1 MNDRSSRRL
10 TVTHNDSSS
19 TRCPFLL
26 KTTAVLIVTLLL
38 ASKNAS
44 HAQEAATPATPAAPA
59 AAPPADF
66 SQLSRADVSAA
77 VQLTDDQKAA
87 VQQSITERDTA
98 LAAAEVT
105 ARPEIL
111 ATYNDKLKAVLTP
124 DQLRLF
130 TTFFTGKLLRF
141 NFRNQKWAE
150 VLDWIAK
157 EADLSLV
164 METPPPGT
172 FNYSDSR
179 DYTTTESIDLLN
191 GWLLTKGFTL
201 VRRERML
208 MCLDLKGGLPE
219 GTIPRVSPEE
229 LATRGRYEFVS
240 VLIPMEGR
248 AAEAVLMEVKPLL
261 GSYGKAEALPQTQQL
276 LVFDTASN
284 LRVIE
289 QIVKKVPLPQTP
301 VAPPVVEKPVLTV
314 YPLMHA
320 NPAQA
325 GEVLKT
331 IVLGTVVVD
340 IKAGQISINAVPSEQ
355 EKAKII
361 IGQLESNQGPDL
373 QPKLQLYSVQVSDA
387 EQMLATL
394 KLVAPDGQYRIDPV
408 SGKLIAWASEKD
420 QAHIAESLEMIQAEQ
435 PQGGGRQLQVY
446 ALKNADP
453 VALSTIL
460 LTIVPT
466 ARVTVNAPTR
476 SLVAFGTLAD
486 HEAIRALIQQLEQQ
500 ADTADSEK
508 TLKTYAAAG
517 TMGANMVTL
526 MTTAVPTAQ
535 VLADT
540 ANQRLLIMAT
550 ADQHTQIE
558 VLLKSLETAETGGR
572 VLMTHSAERIDTTS
586 VAALLTT
593 ITPQASVTV
602 DVINKRLLVVASED
616 DQKKITNAI
625 EQVQTSEESA
635 LRPLKSY
642 PLQPKVVATTITT
655 LLATLV
661 PKASVTTDEPNRRL
675 LIAATDKEHALIDQ
689 VIVQVQQE
697 AVGIQPSLKFYP
709 LTKLAGPT
717 SLPVLQTIAPLAKI
731 TFQPDGNRISVI
743 ATPDDHAAIAST
755 LQQLE
760 MNAADVQRSL
770 KFYDVSRLGGADVRA
785 LLTTT
790 YTDVSFVATADEMKL
805 MAWVSADQDEQILA
819 TLEQL
824 TKEQPFKATR
834 TMQLYSIAD
843 LGPSASTV
851 LAGTVPTAKITAGSR
866 PDQLAIVATAAEHET
881 ITETL
886 QQLKDGA
893 GALQRDLK
901 FFDVSSV
908 GATEARALL
917 ATTFADV
924 TFVATAEGNKLMAWV
939 SADQEERISATLQ
952 KVASEKPFESTRS
965 MELYA
970 ITDLGP
976 SASTV
981 LAQAV
986 PKAVITAGARADQL
1000 AIVATAAD
1008 HEKLKQ
1014 VLMQLQGSRSVPAA
1028 KELVVYPI
1036 KGITPTSVLQVL
1048 QPLVDADVQ
1057 LTVDPAGQQL
1067 FVRAFADKQQQIK
1080 TAVEQITATLA
1091 ARGERSTKTYLIGA
1105 PNADEAQEVLTA
1117 LFPDARIVT
1126 DADRKIIVAT
1136 ATREQHTTIGEIAE
1150 QMKGTALDGDR
1161 PVPAVYSLKNTSAT
1175 EVQTLLQSMYSRFD
1189 NVRLS
1194 VNEKTGR
1201 LIVLARKEQQEAVRI
1216 LIEELDGQS
1225 EPAVKQEL
1233 AIFRLKQQMDGL
1245 AVQQALQPL
1254 LPATAQVT
1262 ADRIGRQLF
1271 VSAPAAD
1278 MAAVRELVQQMLD
1291 SSTQSEGLETRSYR
1305 LRPFEADEAQEVLS
1319 RLFADATFVTDVSQ
1333 EILVA
1338 TATVAQHETI
1348 AKVVEQMT
1356 SFAPIQNAPQAI
1368 AYRLRSADGQNAV
1381 EAFDAMFRRSDNV
1394 RVSFDSGTRSLIAV
1408 ARPDQHAIIKA
1419 LIEQLEPAEG
1429 LSATRSM
1436 EVYPLQGMDGMTAVQ
1451 VAEGVLRSV
1460 DQTATVSWEK
1470 TSRQLIV
1477 STTSAGHQ
1485 EVSRAFARFEDSDP
1499 REMDVIQLRML
1510 SASAAQ
1516 NAIEGLYGDS
1526 FTKDESYPVIQADE
1540 DSQQLLVRGS
1550 KKQLQDIRTLLI
1562 KMGEAGFTATGIS
1575 TGEGNRNLRVI
1586 PIQGDVEPTLKKIQD
1601 LWPRVRNNPI
1611 RVLRPGGEAV
1621 PVRPEAIQE
1630 PAVPET
1636 PKNGQFS
1643 VPAESLSADEPA
1655 DSEEKTAAPQAA
1667 GDQPVP
1673 EAENVKAQA
1682 DQSADI
1688 VIIPGDHQITIA
1700 SDDVEALDQL
1710 ESILRATSSRAP
1722 GSIASRNRDFSVYQ
1736 LRNAGAEEVADTLE
1750 SIYESRA
1757 GMLAFGSVVIVP
1769 ETRMNALIVYGGRTD
1784 RDRIEQLLEILDTE
1798 KLPDSGRIFKTQVIP
1813 VKHADAG
1820 KLETVIT
1827 GIYRTEMT
1835 AGGTRRA
1842 IQIPAGID
1850 SSVANVLRQI
1860 NAASS
1865 APLLTIE
1872 VQSETNSLVIKAPQ
1886 NLIDE
1891 LSELVTQLD
1900 ESAATNRAR
1909 GVTLVPLK
1917 QTNTR
1922 RVMRIL
1928 NDVLD

>member
-1 MNDRSSRRL
+1 MNERSSHSVTAIRNHFSRRCL
-10 TVTHNDSSS
+10 
-19 TRCPFLL
+19 PFLMMS
-26 KTTAVLIVTLLL
+26 TAVLTLLL
-38 ASKNAS
+38 ALSS
-44 HAQEAATPATPAAPA
+44 TSRAQPPAPQA
-59 AAPPADF
+59 AAAASADF
-66 SQLSRADVSAA
+66 SQLSRPDVSAA
-77 VQLTDDQKAA
+77 VQLTDEQKAT
-87 VQQSITERDTA
+87 VLQSIAERDA
-98 LAAAEVT
+98 AMAAAEEA
-105 ARPEIL
+105 ARPEI
-111 ATYNDKLKAVLTP
+111 ASTTNEKLKSLLTP

-130 TTFFTGKLLRF
+130 NTFFTGKLLRF

-150 VLDWIAK
+150 VLDWISK

-240 VLIPMEGR
+240 VLFPLEGR

-261 GSYGKAEALPQTQQL
+261 GSYGKAEALAQTRQL

-289 QIVKKVPLPQTP
+289 QIVKKIPVPETP
-301 VAPPVVEKPVLTV
+301 AAAPVVEKPVLIV

-320 NPAQA
+320 NPEQA

-331 IVLGTVVVD
+331 IVVGTVVVD
-340 IKAGQISINAVPSEQ
+340 IKAGQISVNAVPSEQ

-361 IGQLESNQGPDL
+361 IAQLESNQGPDL

-460 LTIVPT
+460 LTVVPT

-476 SLVAFGTLAD
+476 SLVAFGTLTD

-500 ADTADSEK
+500 AKTAGAEK
-508 TLKTYAAAG
+508 ALKTYPAAG
-517 TMGANMVTL
+517 AIATNMVTL
-526 MTTAVPTAQ
+526 MATAVPGAQ

-550 ADQHTQIE
+550 ADQHAQIA
-558 VLLKSLETAETGGR
+558 VLLQSLVTAETGGR
-572 VLMTHSAERIDTTS
+572 VLMIHNADCIDTTS
-586 VAALLTT
+586 VTALLAT
-593 ITPQASVTV
+593 ITPQAAVTV
-602 DVINKRLLVVASED
+602 DTTNKRLLVVAAED
-616 DQKKITNAI
+616 DQKKVTSVL
-625 EQVQTSEESA
+625 EQVETTEENS

-642 PLQPKVVATTITT
+642 PLQPKVVSTTITT

-675 LIAATDKEHALIDQ
+675 LIAATEKEHALIDQ
-689 VIVQVQQE
+689 VITQVQQE
-697 AVGIQPSLKFYP
+697 ATGIQPTLKFYP

-731 TFQPDGNRISVI
+731 TFQPDGNRFSII
-743 ATPDDHAAIAST
+743 ATPDDHLAIAST
-755 LQQLE
+755 LEQLE

-770 KFYDVSRLGGADVRA
+770 KFYDVSAIGGADVRA

-790 YTDVSFVATADEMKL
+790 YTDVSFIATADGMKL
-805 MAWVSADQDEQILA
+805 MAWVSADQDQRIVA

-834 TMQLYSIAD
+834 TMQLYSIAN
-843 LGPSASTV
+843 LGPTASTV
-851 LAGTVPTAKITAGSR
+851 LAGAVPNAKINAGAR
-866 PDQLAIVATAAEHET
+866 ADQLAIVATAAEHET
-881 ITETL
+881 ITTTL
-886 QQLKDGA
+886 QQLKEGA
-893 GALQRDLK
+893 GALERDLK
-901 FFDVSSV
+901 FFDVSSI

-924 TFVATAEGNKLMAWV
+924 TFVATSEGNRLMAWV
-939 SADQEERISATLQ
+939 SADQEERISATLE
-952 KVASEKPFESTRS
+952 KVAAEKPFESTRT
-965 MELYA
+965 MELYS

-986 PKAVITAGARADQL
+986 PKAVITAGARPDQL

-1014 VLMQLQGSRSVPAA
+1014 VLQQLQGAKSVPAG

-1057 LTVDPAGQQL
+1057 LTIDPSGQQL

-1117 LFPDARIVT
+1117 LFPDAKIVT
-1126 DADRKIIVAT
+1126 DADRKMIVAT
-1136 ATREQHTTIGEIAE
+1136 ATAEQHTTIGQIAE
-1150 QMKGTALDGDR
+1150 QMKGTTLDGDR

-1201 LIVLARKEQQEAVRI
+1201 LIVLARKEQQESVRS
-1216 LIEELDGQS
+1216 LIEELDGKS
-1225 EPAVKQEL
+1225 EPVVKQEL
-1233 AIFRLKQQMDGL
+1233 AIFRLKPQMDGL

-1254 LPATAQVT
+1254 LPASGQVT

-1271 VSAPAAD
+1271 VSAPAED
-1278 MAAVRELVQQMLD
+1278 MPAVRELVQQMLD

-1305 LRPFEADEAQEVLS
+1305 LRPFEADEAQEVLT

-1338 TATVAQHETI
+1338 TATVPQHETI
-1348 AKVVEQMT
+1348 AKVVDQMT
-1356 SFAPIQNAPQAI
+1356 SVAPIQNAPTAI
-1368 AYRLRSADGQNAV
+1368 AYPLRSVDGENAV
-1381 EAFDAMFRRSDNV
+1381 EVFDAMFRRSDNV

-1408 ARPDQHAIIKA
+1408 ARPDQHAIIKG
-1419 LIEQLEPAEG
+1419 LIEQLEPASG
-1429 LSATRSM
+1429 SSDPRSL
-1436 EVYPLQGMDGMTAVQ
+1436 EVYALQGMDGLTAVE

-1460 DQTATVSWEK
+1460 DPSATVSWEK
-1470 TSRQLIV
+1470 ASKQLIV
-1477 STTSAGHQ
+1477 STTSDGQ
-1485 EVSRAFARFEDSDP
+1485 QQVTRAFARFQDSDP
-1499 REMDVIQLRML
+1499 REMDVIQLRIL

-1526 FTKDESYPVIQADE
+1526 FTKDDSYPVIQADE

-1562 KMGEAGFTATGIS
+1562 KMGETGLSATGTTI
-1575 TGEGNRNLRVI
+1575 GEGNRNLRVI

-1601 LWPRVRNNPI
+1601 LWHRVRNNPI
-1611 RVLRPGGEAV
+1611 RVLRPGGEVV
-1621 PVRPEAIQE
+1621 PAT
-1630 PAVPET
+1630 PAVPQA
-1636 PKNGQFS
+1636 PAAPDDSKAGQFS
-1643 VPAESLSADEPA
+1643 VPAESLSGDEPA
-1655 DSEEKTAAPQAA
+1655 VPAGTSEPAQEVGEKPADATVSVENPQLANS
-1667 GDQPVP
+1667 P
-1673 EAENVKAQA
+1673 
-1682 DQSADI
+1682 ADI
-1688 VIIPGDHQITIA
+1688 VIIPGTDRITIA

-1710 ESILRATSSRAP
+1710 ESILRATTSRAP
-1722 GSIASRNRDFSVYQ
+1722 GAVASRNRDFSVYQ
-1736 LRNAGAEEVADTLE
+1736 LRNAGAEEVAETLE

-1813 VKHADAG
+1813 VKHADAE
-1820 KLETVIT
+1820 KLENVIT

-1872 VQSETNSLVIKAPQ
+1872 VQSDTNSLVIKAPQ

-1891 LSELVTQLD
+1891 ISELVAQLD

-1909 GVTLVPLK
+1909 GVTLIPLK

>member
-1 MNDRSSRRL
+1 MTDRSSRFQIM
-10 TVTHNDSSS
+10 THSDHARQRVRSLMI
-19 TRCPFLL
+19 T
-26 KTTAVLIVTLLL
+26 VTLLL
-38 ASKNAS
+38 ASGTVS
-44 HAQEAATPATPAAPA
+44 HAQTPATGAPA
-59 AAPPADF
+59 PPVDF
-66 SQLSRADVSAA
+66 SQLSRAEVGSA
-77 VQLTDDQKAA
+77 VQLTDEQKA
-87 VQQSITERDTA
+87 VVLQTIVERDA
-98 LAAAEVT
+98 AVAAAEET
-105 ARPEIL
+105 ARPEII
-111 ATYNDKLKAVLTP
+111 ATYNAKLKASLTP

-130 TTFFTGKLLRF
+130 NTFFTGKLLRF

-191 GWLLTKGFTL
+191 GWLLTKGFAL

-208 MCLDLKGGLPE
+208 MVLDLKAGLPE
-219 GTIPRVSPEE
+219 GTIPRISPEE
-229 LATRGRYEFVS
+229 LETRGRYEFVS
-240 VLIPMEGR
+240 VLLPLEGR
-248 AAEAVLMEVKPLL
+248 AAEVVLLEVKPLL
-261 GSYGKAEALPQTQQL
+261 GSYGKAEALAQTRQL

-289 QIVKKVPLPQTP
+289 QIVKKIPVPETPALPA
-301 VAPPVVEKPVLTV
+301 VIEKPVLTV
-314 YPLMHA
+314 YPVMHA
-320 NPAQA
+320 NPEQA

-331 IVLGTVVVD
+331 IVVGTVVVD
-340 IKAGQISINAVPSEQ
+340 IKAGQISVNAVPTEQ

-460 LTIVPT
+460 LTVVPT

-476 SLVAFGTLAD
+476 SLVAFGTLTD

-500 ADTADSEK
+500 AETAGTAK
-508 TLKTYAAAG
+508 VLKTYPAAG
-517 TMGANMVTL
+517 TLSTNMVTL
-526 MTTAVPTAQ
+526 MATAVPSAQ

-558 VLLKSLETAETGGR
+558 VLLQSLVSAETGGR
-572 VLMTHSAERIDTTS
+572 VLVIHDAERVDTTS
-586 VAALLTT
+586 VTALLTT
-593 ITPQASVTV
+593 VTPQAAVTI
-602 DVINKRLLVVASED
+602 DAIHKRLLVVASED
-616 DQKKITNAI
+616 DQKKVTSVL
-625 EQVQTSEESA
+625 EQVQTSEENS

-642 PLQPKVVATTITT
+642 PLQPKMTSATITT

-661 PKASVTTDEPNRRL
+661 PKAGVTADEPNRRL
-675 LIAATDKEHALIDQ
+675 LIAATEKEHILIEQ
-689 VIVQVQQE
+689 VIAQVQQE
-697 AVGIQPSLKFYP
+697 AVGIQPLLKFYS

-731 TFQPDGNRISVI
+731 TFQPEGKRFSII

-760 MNAADVQRSL
+760 MNAADLQRSL
-770 KFYDVSRLGGADVRA
+770 KFYDVSSIGGADARA

-790 YTDVSFVATADEMKL
+790 YTDVSFVATADGMKV
-805 MAWVSADQDEQILA
+805 MAWVSADQDQQILA

-824 TKEQPFKATR
+824 TKEQPFESTR
-834 TMQLYSIAD
+834 TMELYSITD

-851 LAGTVPTAKITAGSR
+851 LAAAVPGAKISAGAR
-866 PDQLAIVATAAEHET
+866 PDQLAIVATAVEHESVT
-881 ITETL
+881 KTL
-886 QQLKDGA
+886 EQLAEGA
-893 GALQRDLK
+893 GVLQRDLK
-901 FFDVSSV
+901 FFDVSNI
-908 GATEARALL
+908 GATEARTLL

-939 SADQEERISATLQ
+939 SADQEERIAATLE
-952 KVASEKPFESTRS
+952 KVASEKPFESTRT
-965 MELYA
+965 MELYS

-986 PKAVITAGARADQL
+986 PRAVITAGARADQL

-1008 HEKLKQ
+1008 HEKLKT
-1014 VLMQLQGSRSVPAA
+1014 VLSQLQGSKTTPAA

-1117 LFPDARIVT
+1117 LFPDAKIVT
-1126 DADRKIIVAT
+1126 DADRKMIVAT
-1136 ATREQHTTIGEIAE
+1136 ATAEQHTTIGEIAE
-1150 QMKGTALDGDR
+1150 QMKGNPLDGDR

-1201 LIVLARKEQQEAVRI
+1201 LIVLARKEQQEAVRV
-1216 LIEELDGQS
+1216 LIEELDGQTA
-1225 EPAVKQEL
+1225 PAVKQEL
-1233 AIFRLKQQMDGL
+1233 AIFRLKPQMDGL

-1254 LPATAQVT
+1254 LPKSAQVT

-1278 MAAVRELVQQMLD
+1278 MVAVRELVQQMLD

-1305 LRPFEADEAQEVLS
+1305 LRPFEADEAQEVLT

-1338 TATVAQHETI
+1338 TATVPQHETI

-1356 SFAPIQNAPQAI
+1356 SVAPIQNAPQAI
-1368 AYRLRSADGQNAV
+1368 AYPLRSADGENAV
-1381 EAFDAMFRRSDNV
+1381 DVFDAMFRRSDNV

-1419 LIEQLEPAEG
+1419 LVEQLEPAEG
-1429 LSATRSM
+1429 ASDPRSL
-1436 EVYPLQGMDGMTAVQ
+1436 EVYALQGMDGLTAVE

-1460 DQTATVSWEK
+1460 DPAATVSWEK
-1470 TSRQLIV
+1470 TSKQLIV
-1477 STTSAGHQ
+1477 STTPAGQQ
-1485 EVSRAFARFEDSDP
+1485 EVTRAFARFQDSDP

-1526 FTKDESYPVIQADE
+1526 FTKDDSYPVIQADE

-1562 KMGEAGFTATGIS
+1562 KMGETGLSATGTTI
-1575 TGEGNRNLRVI
+1575 GEGNLNLRVI

-1611 RVLRPGGEAV
+1611 RVLRPGAEV
-1621 PVRPEAIQE
+1621 TPVDPQSPQG
-1630 PAVPET
+1630 PAVPDERAV
-1636 PKNGQFS
+1636 PDASKAGQFS
-1643 VPAESLSADEPA
+1643 VPAESLHVDEPVSPE
-1655 DSEEKTAAPQAA
+1655 DKSAAPQAVIDSPA
-1667 GDQPVP
+1667 GAA
-1673 EAENVKAQA
+1673 EATAAALAQA
-1682 DQSADI
+1682 DKLPADI
-1688 VIIPGDHQITIA
+1688 VIIPGADHITIA
-1700 SDDVEALDQL
+1700 SDDVDALDQL
-1710 ESILRATSSRAP
+1710 ESILRATTSRAP
-1722 GSIASRNRDFSVYQ
+1722 GAIASRNRDFSVYQ
-1736 LRNAGAEEVADTLE
+1736 LRNAGAEEVAETLE

-1769 ETRMNALIVYGGRTD
+1769 EARMNALIVYGGRSD

-1813 VKHADAG
+1813 VKHADAE
-1820 KLETVIT
+1820 KLESVIK

-1842 IQIPAGID
+1842 IEIPAGID

>member
-1 MNDRSSRRL
+1 MTDRSSRFQIM
-10 TVTHNDSSS
+10 THSDHARQRVRSLMI
-19 TRCPFLL
+19 T
-26 KTTAVLIVTLLL
+26 VTLLL
-38 ASKNAS
+38 ASGTVS
-44 HAQEAATPATPAAPA
+44 HAQTPATGAP
-59 AAPPADF
+59 APPADF
-66 SQLSRADVSAA
+66 SQLSRAEVGSA
-77 VQLTDDQKAA
+77 VQLTDEQKA
-87 VQQSITERDTA
+87 VVLQTIVERDA
-98 LAAAEVT
+98 AVAAAEET
-105 ARPEIL
+105 ARPEII
-111 ATYNDKLKAVLTP
+111 ATYNAKLKASLTP

-130 TTFFTGKLLRF
+130 NTFFTGKLLRF

-191 GWLLTKGFTL
+191 GWLLTKGFAL

-208 MCLDLKGGLPE
+208 MVLDLKAGLPE
-219 GTIPRVSPEE
+219 GTIPRISPEE
-229 LATRGRYEFVS
+229 LETRGRYEFVS
-240 VLIPMEGR
+240 VLLPLEGR
-248 AAEAVLMEVKPLL
+248 AAEVVLLEVKPLL
-261 GSYGKAEALPQTQQL
+261 GSYGKAEALAQTRQL

-289 QIVKKVPLPQTP
+289 QIVKKIPVPETPALPA
-301 VAPPVVEKPVLTV
+301 VIEKPVLTV
-314 YPLMHA
+314 YPVMHA
-320 NPAQA
+320 NPEQA

-331 IVLGTVVVD
+331 IVVGTVVVD
-340 IKAGQISINAVPSEQ
+340 IKAGQISVNAVPTEQ

-435 PQGGGRQLQVY
+435 PQGGGVQLQVY

-460 LTIVPT
+460 LTVVPT

-476 SLVAFGTLAD
+476 SLVAFGTLTD

-500 ADTADSEK
+500 AETAGTAK
-508 TLKTYAAAG
+508 VLKTYPAAG
-517 TMGANMVTL
+517 TLSTNMVTL
-526 MTTAVPTAQ
+526 MATAVPSAQ

-558 VLLKSLETAETGGR
+558 VLLQSLVSAETGGR
-572 VLMTHSAERIDTTS
+572 VLVIHDAERVDTTS
-586 VAALLTT
+586 VTALLTT
-593 ITPQASVTV
+593 VTPQAAVTI
-602 DVINKRLLVVASED
+602 DAINKRLLVVASED
-616 DQKKITNAI
+616 DQKKVTAVL
-625 EQVQTSEESA
+625 EQVQTSEENS

-642 PLQPKVVATTITT
+642 PLQPKMTSATITT

-661 PKASVTTDEPNRRL
+661 PKAGVTADEPNRRL
-675 LIAATDKEHALIDQ
+675 LIAATEKEHILIEQ
-689 VIVQVQQE
+689 VIAQVQQE
-697 AVGIQPSLKFYP
+697 AVGIQPLLKFYP

-731 TFQPDGNRISVI
+731 TFQPEGKRFSII

-760 MNAADVQRSL
+760 MNAADLQRSL
-770 KFYDVSRLGGADVRA
+770 KFYDVSTIGGADARA

-790 YTDVSFVATADEMKL
+790 YTDVSFVATADGMKV
-805 MAWVSADQDEQILA
+805 MAWVSADQDQQILA

-824 TKEQPFKATR
+824 TKEQPFESTR
-834 TMQLYSIAD
+834 TMELYS
-843 LGPSASTV
+843 
-851 LAGTVPTAKITAGSR
+851 
-866 PDQLAIVATAAEHET
+866 
-881 ITETL
+881 
-886 QQLKDGA
+886 
-893 GALQRDLK
+893 
-901 FFDVSSV
+901 
-908 GATEARALL
+908 
-917 ATTFADV
+917 
-924 TFVATAEGNKLMAWV
+924 
-939 SADQEERISATLQ
+939 
-952 KVASEKPFESTRS
+952 
-965 MELYA
+965 

-986 PKAVITAGARADQL
+986 PRAVITAGARADQL

-1008 HEKLKQ
+1008 HEKLKT
-1014 VLMQLQGSRSVPAA
+1014 VLSQLQGSKTTPAA

-1117 LFPDARIVT
+1117 LFPDAKIVT
-1126 DADRKIIVAT
+1126 DADRKMIVAT
-1136 ATREQHTTIGEIAE
+1136 ATAEQHTTIGEIAE
-1150 QMKGTALDGDR
+1150 QMKGNPLDGDR

-1201 LIVLARKEQQEAVRI
+1201 LIVLARKEQQEAVRV
-1216 LIEELDGQS
+1216 LIEELDGQT

-1233 AIFRLKQQMDGL
+1233 AIFRLKPQMDGL

-1254 LPATAQVT
+1254 LPKSAQVT

-1271 VSAPAAD
+1271 VSAPAED

-1305 LRPFEADEAQEVLS
+1305 LRPFEADEAQEVLT

-1338 TATVAQHETI
+1338 TATVPQHETI

-1356 SFAPIQNAPQAI
+1356 SVAPIQNAPQAI
-1368 AYRLRSADGQNAV
+1368 AYPLRSADGENAV
-1381 EAFDAMFRRSDNV
+1381 DVFDAMFRRSDNV

-1429 LSATRSM
+1429 ASDPRSL
-1436 EVYPLQGMDGMTAVQ
+1436 EVYALQGMDGLTAVE

-1460 DQTATVSWEK
+1460 DPAATVSWEK
-1470 TSRQLIV
+1470 TSKQLIV
-1477 STTSAGHQ
+1477 STTPAGQQ
-1485 EVSRAFARFEDSDP
+1485 EVTRAFARFQDSDP

-1526 FTKDESYPVIQADE
+1526 FTKDDSYPVIQADE

-1562 KMGEAGFTATGIS
+1562 KMGETGLSATGTTI
-1575 TGEGNRNLRVI
+1575 GEGNRNLRVI

-1611 RVLRPGGEAV
+1611 RVLRPGAEV
-1621 PVRPEAIQE
+1621 TPVDPQSPQG
-1630 PAVPET
+1630 PAVPDERAV
-1636 PKNGQFS
+1636 PDASKAGQFS
-1643 VPAESLSADEPA
+1643 VPAESLHVDEPVSPE
-1655 DSEEKTAAPQAA
+1655 DKSAAPQAVIDSPA
-1667 GDQPVP
+1667 GAAEATAAALAQPDKLP
-1673 EAENVKAQA
+1673 
-1682 DQSADI
+1682 ADI
-1688 VIIPGDHQITIA
+1688 VIIPGADHITIA
-1700 SDDVEALDQL
+1700 SDDVDALDQL
-1710 ESILRATSSRAP
+1710 ESILRATTSRAP
-1722 GSIASRNRDFSVYQ
+1722 GAIASRNRDFSVYQ
-1736 LRNAGAEEVADTLE
+1736 LRNAGAEEVAETLE

-1769 ETRMNALIVYGGRTD
+1769 EARMNALIVYGGRSD

-1813 VKHADAG
+1813 VKHADAE
-1820 KLETVIT
+1820 KLESVIK

-1842 IQIPAGID
+1842 IEIPAGID

>member
-1 MNDRSSRRL
+1 MTDRSSRFQIL
-10 TVTHNDSSS
+10 THSDHARQRVRS
-19 TRCPFLL
+19 LMI
-26 KTTAVLIVTLLL
+26 TATLLL
-38 ASKNAS
+38 ASGTVS
-44 HAQEAATPATPAAPA
+44 HAQTPATGAP
-59 AAPPADF
+59 APPADF
-66 SQLSRADVSAA
+66 SQLSRAEVGSA
-77 VQLTDDQKAA
+77 VQLTDEQKA
-87 VQQSITERDTA
+87 VVLQTIVERDA
-98 LAAAEVT
+98 AVAAAEET
-105 ARPEIL
+105 ARPEII
-111 ATYNDKLKAVLTP
+111 ATYNAKLKASLTP

-130 TTFFTGKLLRF
+130 NTFFTGKLLRF

-191 GWLLTKGFTL
+191 GWLLTKGFAL

-208 MCLDLKGGLPE
+208 MVLDLKAGLPE
-219 GTIPRVSPEE
+219 GTIPRISPEE
-229 LATRGRYEFVS
+229 LETRGRYEFVS
-240 VLIPMEGR
+240 VLLPLEGR
-248 AAEAVLMEVKPLL
+248 AAEVVLLEVKPLL
-261 GSYGKAEALPQTQQL
+261 GSYGKAEALAQTRQL

-289 QIVKKVPLPQTP
+289 QIVKKIPVPETPALPA
-301 VAPPVVEKPVLTV
+301 VIEKPVLTV
-314 YPLMHA
+314 YPVMHA
-320 NPAQA
+320 NPEQA

-331 IVLGTVVVD
+331 IVVGTVVVD
-340 IKAGQISINAVPSEQ
+340 IKAGQISVNAVPTEQ

-420 QAHIAESLEMIQAEQ
+420 QTHIAESLEMIQAEQ

-460 LTIVPT
+460 LTVVPT

-476 SLVAFGTLAD
+476 SLVAFGTLTD

-500 ADTADSEK
+500 AETAGTAK
-508 TLKTYAAAG
+508 VLKTYPAAG
-517 TMGANMVTL
+517 TLSTNMVTL
-526 MTTAVPTAQ
+526 MATAVPSAQ

-558 VLLKSLETAETGGR
+558 VLLQSLVSAETGGR
-572 VLMTHSAERIDTTS
+572 VLMIHDAERVDTTS
-586 VAALLTT
+586 VTALLTT
-593 ITPQASVTV
+593 VTPQAAVTI
-602 DVINKRLLVVASED
+602 DAINKRLLVVASED
-616 DQKKITNAI
+616 DQKKVTSVL
-625 EQVQTSEESA
+625 EQVQTSEENS

-642 PLQPKVVATTITT
+642 PLQPKMTSATITT

-661 PKASVTTDEPNRRL
+661 PKAGVTADEPNRRL
-675 LIAATDKEHALIDQ
+675 LIAATEKEHILIEQ
-689 VIVQVQQE
+689 VIAQVQQE
-697 AVGIQPSLKFYP
+697 AVGIQPLLKFYP

-731 TFQPDGNRISVI
+731 TFQPEGKRFSII

-760 MNAADVQRSL
+760 MNAADLQRSL
-770 KFYDVSRLGGADVRA
+770 KFYDVSSIGGADARA

-790 YTDVSFVATADEMKL
+790 YTDVSFVATADGMKV
-805 MAWVSADQDEQILA
+805 MAWVSADQDQQILA

-824 TKEQPFKATR
+824 TKEQPFKSTR
-834 TMQLYSIAD
+834 TMELYS
-843 LGPSASTV
+843 
-851 LAGTVPTAKITAGSR
+851 
-866 PDQLAIVATAAEHET
+866 
-881 ITETL
+881 
-886 QQLKDGA
+886 
-893 GALQRDLK
+893 
-901 FFDVSSV
+901 
-908 GATEARALL
+908 
-917 ATTFADV
+917 
-924 TFVATAEGNKLMAWV
+924 
-939 SADQEERISATLQ
+939 
-952 KVASEKPFESTRS
+952 
-965 MELYA
+965 

-1008 HEKLKQ
+1008 HEKLKT
-1014 VLMQLQGSRSVPAA
+1014 VLSQLQGSKTTPAA

-1117 LFPDARIVT
+1117 LFPDAKIVT
-1126 DADRKIIVAT
+1126 DADRKMIVAT
-1136 ATREQHTTIGEIAE
+1136 ATAEQHTTIGEIAE
-1150 QMKGTALDGDR
+1150 QMKGNPLDGDR

-1201 LIVLARKEQQEAVRI
+1201 LIVLARKEQQEAVRV
-1216 LIEELDGQS
+1216 LIEELDGQT
-1225 EPAVKQEL
+1225 EPTVKQEL
-1233 AIFRLKQQMDGL
+1233 AIFRLKPQMDGL

-1254 LPATAQVT
+1254 LPKSAQVT

-1271 VSAPAAD
+1271 VSAPAED

-1305 LRPFEADEAQEVLS
+1305 LRPFEADEAQEVLT

-1338 TATVAQHETI
+1338 TATVPQHETI

-1356 SFAPIQNAPQAI
+1356 SVAPIQNAPQAI
-1368 AYRLRSADGQNAV
+1368 AYPLRSADGENAV
-1381 EAFDAMFRRSDNV
+1381 DVFDAMFRRSDNV

-1429 LSATRSM
+1429 ASDPRSL
-1436 EVYPLQGMDGMTAVQ
+1436 EVYALQGMDGLTAVE

-1460 DQTATVSWEK
+1460 DPAATVSWEK
-1470 TSRQLIV
+1470 TSKQLIV
-1477 STTSAGHQ
+1477 STTPAGQQ
-1485 EVSRAFARFEDSDP
+1485 EVTRAFARFQDSDP

-1526 FTKDESYPVIQADE
+1526 FTKDDSYPVIQADE

-1562 KMGEAGFTATGIS
+1562 KMGETGLSATGTTI
-1575 TGEGNRNLRVI
+1575 GEGNRNLRVI

-1611 RVLRPGGEAV
+1611 RVLRPGAEV
-1621 PVRPEAIQE
+1621 TPVDPQSPQG
-1630 PAVPET
+1630 PAVPDERAV
-1636 PKNGQFS
+1636 PDASKAGQFS
-1643 VPAESLSADEPA
+1643 VPAESLHVDEPVSPE
-1655 DSEEKTAAPQAA
+1655 DKSAAPQAVIDSPA
-1667 GDQPVP
+1667 GAA
-1673 EAENVKAQA
+1673 EATAAALAQA
-1682 DQSADI
+1682 AKLPADI
-1688 VIIPGDHQITIA
+1688 VIIPGADHITIA
-1700 SDDVEALDQL
+1700 SDDVDALDQL
-1710 ESILRATSSRAP
+1710 ESILRATTSRAP
-1722 GSIASRNRDFSVYQ
+1722 GAIASRNRDFSVYQ
-1736 LRNAGAEEVADTLE
+1736 LRNAGAEEVAETLE

-1769 ETRMNALIVYGGRTD
+1769 EARMNALIVYGGRSD

-1813 VKHADAG
+1813 VKHADAE
-1820 KLETVIT
+1820 KLESVIK

-1842 IQIPAGID
+1842 IEIPAGID

>member
-1 MNDRSSRRL
+1 MTDRSSRFQIL
-10 TVTHNDSSS
+10 THSDHARQRVRS
-19 TRCPFLL
+19 LMI
-26 KTTAVLIVTLLL
+26 TATLLL
-38 ASKNAS
+38 ASGTVS
-44 HAQEAATPATPAAPA
+44 HAQTPATGAP
-59 AAPPADF
+59 APPADF
-66 SQLSRADVSAA
+66 SQLSRAEVGSA
-77 VQLTDDQKAA
+77 VQLTDEQKA
-87 VQQSITERDTA
+87 VVLQTIVERDA
-98 LAAAEVT
+98 AVAAAEET
-105 ARPEIL
+105 ARPEII
-111 ATYNDKLKAVLTP
+111 ATYNAKLKASLTP

-130 TTFFTGKLLRF
+130 NTFFTGKLLRF

-191 GWLLTKGFTL
+191 GWLLTKGFAL

-208 MCLDLKGGLPE
+208 MVLDLKAGLPE
-219 GTIPRVSPEE
+219 GTIPRISPEE
-229 LATRGRYEFVS
+229 LETRGRYEFVS
-240 VLIPMEGR
+240 VLLPLEGR
-248 AAEAVLMEVKPLL
+248 AAEVVLLEVKPLL
-261 GSYGKAEALPQTQQL
+261 GSYGKAEALAQTRQL

-289 QIVKKVPLPQTP
+289 QIVKKIPVPETPALPA
-301 VAPPVVEKPVLTV
+301 VIEKPVLTV
-314 YPLMHA
+314 YPVMHA
-320 NPAQA
+320 NPEQA

-331 IVLGTVVVD
+331 IVVGTVVVD
-340 IKAGQISINAVPSEQ
+340 IKAGQISVNAVPTEQ

-453 VALSTIL
+453 VALATIL
-460 LTIVPT
+460 LTVVPT
-466 ARVTVNAPTR
+466 ARVTVNTPTR
-476 SLVAFGTLAD
+476 SLVAFGTLTD

-500 ADTADSEK
+500 AETAGTAK
-508 TLKTYAAAG
+508 VLKTYPAAG
-517 TMGANMVTL
+517 TLSTNMVTL
-526 MTTAVPTAQ
+526 MATAVPSAQ

-558 VLLKSLETAETGGR
+558 VLLQSLVSAETGGR
-572 VLMTHSAERIDTTS
+572 VLMIHDAERVDTTS
-586 VAALLTT
+586 VTALLTT
-593 ITPQASVTV
+593 VTPQAAVTI
-602 DVINKRLLVVASED
+602 DAINKRLLVVASED
-616 DQKKITNAI
+616 DQKKVTSVL
-625 EQVQTSEESA
+625 EQVQTSEENS

-642 PLQPKVVATTITT
+642 PLQPKMTSATITT

-661 PKASVTTDEPNRRL
+661 PKAGVTADEPNRRL
-675 LIAATDKEHALIDQ
+675 LIAATEKEHILIEQ
-689 VIVQVQQE
+689 VIAQVQQE
-697 AVGIQPSLKFYP
+697 AVGIQPLLKFYP

-731 TFQPDGNRISVI
+731 TFQPEGKRFSII

-760 MNAADVQRSL
+760 MNAADLQRSL
-770 KFYDVSRLGGADVRA
+770 KFYDVSSIGGADARA

-790 YTDVSFVATADEMKL
+790 YTDVSFVATADGMKV
-805 MAWVSADQDEQILA
+805 MAWVSADQDQQILA

-824 TKEQPFKATR
+824 TKEQPFKSTR
-834 TMQLYSIAD
+834 TMELYS
-843 LGPSASTV
+843 
-851 LAGTVPTAKITAGSR
+851 
-866 PDQLAIVATAAEHET
+866 
-881 ITETL
+881 
-886 QQLKDGA
+886 
-893 GALQRDLK
+893 
-901 FFDVSSV
+901 
-908 GATEARALL
+908 
-917 ATTFADV
+917 
-924 TFVATAEGNKLMAWV
+924 
-939 SADQEERISATLQ
+939 
-952 KVASEKPFESTRS
+952 
-965 MELYA
+965 

-986 PKAVITAGARADQL
+986 PRAVITAGARADQL

-1008 HEKLKQ
+1008 HEKLKT
-1014 VLMQLQGSRSVPAA
+1014 VLSQLQGSKTTPAA

-1117 LFPDARIVT
+1117 LFPDAKIVT
-1126 DADRKIIVAT
+1126 DADRKMIVAT
-1136 ATREQHTTIGEIAE
+1136 ATAEQHTTIGEIAE
-1150 QMKGTALDGDR
+1150 QMKGNPLDGDR

-1201 LIVLARKEQQEAVRI
+1201 LIVLARKEQQEAVRV
-1216 LIEELDGQS
+1216 LIEELDGQT
-1225 EPAVKQEL
+1225 EPTVKQEL
-1233 AIFRLKQQMDGL
+1233 AIFRLKPQMDGL

-1254 LPATAQVT
+1254 LPKSAQVT

-1271 VSAPAAD
+1271 VSAPAED

-1305 LRPFEADEAQEVLS
+1305 LRPFEADEAQEVLT

-1338 TATVAQHETI
+1338 TATVPQHETI

-1356 SFAPIQNAPQAI
+1356 SVAPIQNAPQAI
-1368 AYRLRSADGQNAV
+1368 AYPLRSADGENAV
-1381 EAFDAMFRRSDNV
+1381 DVFDAMFRRSDNV

-1429 LSATRSM
+1429 ASDPRSL
-1436 EVYPLQGMDGMTAVQ
+1436 EVYALQGMDGLTAVE

-1460 DQTATVSWEK
+1460 DPAATVSWEK
-1470 TSRQLIV
+1470 TSKQLIV
-1477 STTSAGHQ
+1477 STTPAGQQ
-1485 EVSRAFARFEDSDP
+1485 EVTRAFARFQDSDP

-1526 FTKDESYPVIQADE
+1526 FTKDDSYPVIQADE

-1562 KMGEAGFTATGIS
+1562 KMGETGLSATGTTI
-1575 TGEGNRNLRVI
+1575 GEGNRNLRVI

-1611 RVLRPGGEAV
+1611 RVLRPGAEV
-1621 PVRPEAIQE
+1621 TPVDPQSPQG
-1630 PAVPET
+1630 PAVPDERAV
-1636 PKNGQFS
+1636 PDASKAGQFS
-1643 VPAESLSADEPA
+1643 VPAESLHVDEPVSPE
-1655 DSEEKTAAPQAA
+1655 DKSAAPQAVIDSPA
-1667 GDQPVP
+1667 GAA
-1673 EAENVKAQA
+1673 EATAAALAQA
-1682 DQSADI
+1682 AKLPADI
-1688 VIIPGDHQITIA
+1688 VIIPGADHITIA
-1700 SDDVEALDQL
+1700 SDDVDALDQL
-1710 ESILRATSSRAP
+1710 ESILRATTSRAP
-1722 GSIASRNRDFSVYQ
+1722 GAIASRNRDFSVYQ
-1736 LRNAGAEEVADTLE
+1736 LRNAGAEEVAETLE

-1769 ETRMNALIVYGGRTD
+1769 EARMNALIVYGGRSD

-1813 VKHADAG
+1813 VKHADAE
-1820 KLETVIT
+1820 KLESVIK

-1842 IQIPAGID
+1842 IEIPAGID

>member
-1 MNDRSSRRL
+1 MTDRSSRFQIM
-10 TVTHNDSSS
+10 THSDHARQRVRS
-19 TRCPFLL
+19 LMI
-26 KTTAVLIVTLLL
+26 TATLLL
-38 ASKNAS
+38 ASGSVS
-44 HAQEAATPATPAAPA
+44 HAQTPATGAP
-59 AAPPADF
+59 APPADF
-66 SQLSRADVSAA
+66 SQLSRAEVGSA
-77 VQLTDDQKAA
+77 VQLTDEQKA
-87 VQQSITERDTA
+87 VVLQTIVERDA
-98 LAAAEVT
+98 AVAAAEET
-105 ARPEIL
+105 ARPEII
-111 ATYNDKLKAVLTP
+111 ATYNAKLKASLTP

-130 TTFFTGKLLRF
+130 NTFFTGKLLRF

-191 GWLLTKGFTL
+191 GWLLTKGFAL

-208 MCLDLKGGLPE
+208 MVLDLKAGLPE
-219 GTIPRVSPEE
+219 GTIPRISPEE
-229 LATRGRYEFVS
+229 LETRGRYEFVS
-240 VLIPMEGR
+240 VLLPLEGR
-248 AAEAVLMEVKPLL
+248 AAEVVLLEVKPLL
-261 GSYGKAEALPQTQQL
+261 GSYGKAEALAQTRQL

-289 QIVKKVPLPQTP
+289 QIVKKIPVPETPALPA
-301 VAPPVVEKPVLTV
+301 VIEKPVLTV
-314 YPLMHA
+314 YPVMHA
-320 NPAQA
+320 NPEQA

-331 IVLGTVVVD
+331 IVVGIVVVD
-340 IKAGQISINAVPSEQ
+340 IKAGQISVNAVPTEQ

-408 SGKLIAWASEKD
+408 SGKLIAWASQKD

-435 PQGGGRQLQVY
+435 PQGGGVQLQVY

-460 LTIVPT
+460 LTVVPT

-476 SLVAFGTLAD
+476 SLVAFGTLTD

-500 ADTADSEK
+500 AETAGTAK
-508 TLKTYAAAG
+508 VLKTYPAAG
-517 TMGANMVTL
+517 TLSTNMVTL
-526 MTTAVPTAQ
+526 MATAVPSAQ

-550 ADQHTQIE
+550 SDQHTQIE
-558 VLLKSLETAETGGR
+558 VLLQSLVSAETGGR
-572 VLMTHSAERIDTTS
+572 VLMIHDAERVDTTS
-586 VAALLTT
+586 VTALLTT
-593 ITPQASVTV
+593 VTPQAAVTI
-602 DVINKRLLVVASED
+602 DAINKRLLVVASED
-616 DQKKITNAI
+616 DQKKVTAVL
-625 EQVQTSEESA
+625 EQVQTSEENS

-642 PLQPKVVATTITT
+642 PLQPKMTSATITT

-661 PKASVTTDEPNRRL
+661 PKAGVTADEPNRRL
-675 LIAATDKEHALIDQ
+675 LIAATEKEHILIEQ
-689 VIVQVQQE
+689 VIAQVQQE
-697 AVGIQPSLKFYP
+697 AVGIQPLLKFYP

-731 TFQPDGNRISVI
+731 TFQPEGKRFSII

-760 MNAADVQRSL
+760 MNAADLQRSL
-770 KFYDVSRLGGADVRA
+770 KFYDVSSIGGADARA

-790 YTDVSFVATADEMKL
+790 YTDVSFVATADGMKV
-805 MAWVSADQDEQILA
+805 MAWVSADQDQQILA

-824 TKEQPFKATR
+824 TKEQPFESTR
-834 TMQLYSIAD
+834 TMELYS
-843 LGPSASTV
+843 
-851 LAGTVPTAKITAGSR
+851 
-866 PDQLAIVATAAEHET
+866 
-881 ITETL
+881 
-886 QQLKDGA
+886 
-893 GALQRDLK
+893 
-901 FFDVSSV
+901 
-908 GATEARALL
+908 
-917 ATTFADV
+917 
-924 TFVATAEGNKLMAWV
+924 
-939 SADQEERISATLQ
+939 
-952 KVASEKPFESTRS
+952 
-965 MELYA
+965 

-986 PKAVITAGARADQL
+986 PRAVITAGARADQL

-1008 HEKLKQ
+1008 HEKLKT
-1014 VLMQLQGSRSVPAA
+1014 VLSQLQGSKTTPAA

-1117 LFPDARIVT
+1117 LFPDAKIVT
-1126 DADRKIIVAT
+1126 DADRKMIVAT
-1136 ATREQHTTIGEIAE
+1136 ATAEQHTTIGEIAE
-1150 QMKGTALDGDR
+1150 QMKGNPLDGDR

-1201 LIVLARKEQQEAVRI
+1201 LIVLARKEQQEAVRV
-1216 LIEELDGQS
+1216 LIEELDGQTA
-1225 EPAVKQEL
+1225 PAVKQEL
-1233 AIFRLKQQMDGL
+1233 AIFRLKPQMDGL

-1254 LPATAQVT
+1254 LPKSAQVT

-1271 VSAPAAD
+1271 VSAPAED

-1305 LRPFEADEAQEVLS
+1305 LRPFEADEAQEVLT

-1338 TATVAQHETI
+1338 TATVPQHETI

-1356 SFAPIQNAPQAI
+1356 SVAPIQNAPQAI
-1368 AYRLRSADGQNAV
+1368 AYPLRSADGENAV
-1381 EAFDAMFRRSDNV
+1381 DVFDAMFRRSDNV

-1408 ARPDQHAIIKA
+1408 ARPDQHAIIKT

-1429 LSATRSM
+1429 ASDPRSL
-1436 EVYPLQGMDGMTAVQ
+1436 EVYALQGMDGLTAVE

-1460 DQTATVSWEK
+1460 DPAATVSWEK
-1470 TSRQLIV
+1470 TSKQLIV
-1477 STTSAGHQ
+1477 STTPAGQQ
-1485 EVSRAFARFEDSDP
+1485 EVTRAFARFQDSDP

-1526 FTKDESYPVIQADE
+1526 FTKDDSYPVIQADE

-1562 KMGEAGFTATGIS
+1562 KMGETGLSATGTTI
-1575 TGEGNRNLRVI
+1575 GKGNRNLRVI

-1611 RVLRPGGEAV
+1611 RVLRPGAEV
-1621 PVRPEAIQE
+1621 TPVDPQSPQG
-1630 PAVPET
+1630 PAVPDERAV
-1636 PKNGQFS
+1636 PDASKAGQFS
-1643 VPAESLSADEPA
+1643 VPAESLHVDEPVSPE
-1655 DSEEKTAAPQAA
+1655 DKSAAPQAVIDSPA
-1667 GDQPVP
+1667 GAAEATAAALAQPDKLP
-1673 EAENVKAQA
+1673 
-1682 DQSADI
+1682 ADI
-1688 VIIPGDHQITIA
+1688 VIIPGADHITIA
-1700 SDDVEALDQL
+1700 SDDVDALDQL
-1710 ESILRATSSRAP
+1710 ESILRATTSRAP
-1722 GSIASRNRDFSVYQ
+1722 GAIASRNRDFSVYQ
-1736 LRNAGAEEVADTLE
+1736 LRNAGAEEVAETLE

-1769 ETRMNALIVYGGRTD
+1769 EARMNALIVYGGRSD

-1813 VKHADAG
+1813 VKHADAE
-1820 KLETVIT
+1820 KLESVIK

-1842 IQIPAGID
+1842 IEIPAGID

>member
-1 MNDRSSRRL
+1 MTDRSSRFQIM
-10 TVTHNDSSS
+10 THSDHARQRVRS
-19 TRCPFLL
+19 LMI
-26 KTTAVLIVTLLL
+26 TATLLL
-38 ASKNAS
+38 ASGSVS
-44 HAQEAATPATPAAPA
+44 HAQTPATGAP
-59 AAPPADF
+59 APPADF
-66 SQLSRADVSAA
+66 SQLSRAEVGSA
-77 VQLTDDQKAA
+77 VQLTDEQKA
-87 VQQSITERDTA
+87 VVLQTIVERDA
-98 LAAAEVT
+98 AVAAAEET
-105 ARPEIL
+105 ARPEII
-111 ATYNDKLKAVLTP
+111 ATYNAKLKASLTP

-130 TTFFTGKLLRF
+130 NTFFTGKLLRF

-191 GWLLTKGFTL
+191 GWLLTKGFAL

-208 MCLDLKGGLPE
+208 MVLDLKAGLPE
-219 GTIPRVSPEE
+219 GTIPRISPEE
-229 LATRGRYEFVS
+229 LETRGRYEFVS
-240 VLIPMEGR
+240 VLLPLEGR
-248 AAEAVLMEVKPLL
+248 AAEVVLLEVKPLL
-261 GSYGKAEALPQTQQL
+261 GSYGKAEALAQTRQL

-289 QIVKKVPLPQTP
+289 QIVKKIPVPETPALPA
-301 VAPPVVEKPVLTV
+301 VIEKPVLTV
-314 YPLMHA
+314 YPVMHA
-320 NPAQA
+320 NPEQA

-331 IVLGTVVVD
+331 IVVGTVVVD
-340 IKAGQISINAVPSEQ
+340 IKAGQISVNAVPTEQ

-408 SGKLIAWASEKD
+408 SGKLIAWASQKD

-435 PQGGGRQLQVY
+435 PQGGGVQLQVY

-460 LTIVPT
+460 LTVVPT

-476 SLVAFGTLAD
+476 SLVAFGTLTD

-500 ADTADSEK
+500 AETAGTAK
-508 TLKTYAAAG
+508 VLKTYPAAG
-517 TMGANMVTL
+517 TLSTNMVTL
-526 MTTAVPTAQ
+526 MATAVPSAQ

-550 ADQHTQIE
+550 SDQHTQIE
-558 VLLKSLETAETGGR
+558 VLLQSLVSAETGGR
-572 VLMTHSAERIDTTS
+572 VLMIHDAERVDTTS
-586 VAALLTT
+586 VTALLTT
-593 ITPQASVTV
+593 VTPQAAVTI
-602 DVINKRLLVVASED
+602 DAINKRLLVVASED
-616 DQKKITNAI
+616 DQKKVTAVL
-625 EQVQTSEESA
+625 EQVQTSEENS

-642 PLQPKVVATTITT
+642 PLQPKMTSATITT

-661 PKASVTTDEPNRRL
+661 PKAGVTADEPNRRL
-675 LIAATDKEHALIDQ
+675 LIAATEKEHILIEQ
-689 VIVQVQQE
+689 VIAQVQQE
-697 AVGIQPSLKFYP
+697 AVGIQPLLKFYP

-731 TFQPDGNRISVI
+731 TFQPEGKRFSII

-760 MNAADVQRSL
+760 MNAADLQRSL
-770 KFYDVSRLGGADVRA
+770 KFYDVSSIGGADARA

-790 YTDVSFVATADEMKL
+790 YTDVSFVATADGMKV
-805 MAWVSADQDEQILA
+805 MAWVSADQDQQILA

-824 TKEQPFKATR
+824 TKEQPFESTR
-834 TMQLYSIAD
+834 TMELYS
-843 LGPSASTV
+843 
-851 LAGTVPTAKITAGSR
+851 
-866 PDQLAIVATAAEHET
+866 
-881 ITETL
+881 
-886 QQLKDGA
+886 
-893 GALQRDLK
+893 
-901 FFDVSSV
+901 
-908 GATEARALL
+908 
-917 ATTFADV
+917 
-924 TFVATAEGNKLMAWV
+924 
-939 SADQEERISATLQ
+939 
-952 KVASEKPFESTRS
+952 
-965 MELYA
+965 

-986 PKAVITAGARADQL
+986 PRAVITAGARADQL

-1008 HEKLKQ
+1008 HETLKT
-1014 VLMQLQGSRSVPAA
+1014 VLSQLQGSKTTPAA

-1117 LFPDARIVT
+1117 LFPDAKIVT
-1126 DADRKIIVAT
+1126 DADRKMIVAT
-1136 ATREQHTTIGEIAE
+1136 ATAEQHTTIGEIAE
-1150 QMKGTALDGDR
+1150 QMKGNPLDGDR

-1201 LIVLARKEQQEAVRI
+1201 LIVLARKEQQEAVRV
-1216 LIEELDGQS
+1216 LIEELDGQTA
-1225 EPAVKQEL
+1225 PAVKQEL
-1233 AIFRLKQQMDGL
+1233 AIFRLKPQMDGL

-1254 LPATAQVT
+1254 LPKSAQVT

-1271 VSAPAAD
+1271 VSAPAED

-1291 SSTQSEGLETRSYR
+1291 SSTQAEGLETRSYR
-1305 LRPFEADEAQEVLS
+1305 LRPFEADEAQEVLT

-1338 TATVAQHETI
+1338 TATVPQHETI

-1356 SFAPIQNAPQAI
+1356 SVAPIQNAPQAI
-1368 AYRLRSADGQNAV
+1368 AYPLRSADGENAV
-1381 EAFDAMFRRSDNV
+1381 DVFDAMFRRSDNV

-1429 LSATRSM
+1429 ASDPRSL
-1436 EVYPLQGMDGMTAVQ
+1436 EVYALQGMDGLTAVE

-1460 DQTATVSWEK
+1460 DPAATVSWEK
-1470 TSRQLIV
+1470 TSKQLIV
-1477 STTSAGHQ
+1477 STTPAGQQ
-1485 EVSRAFARFEDSDP
+1485 EVTRAFARFQDSDP

-1526 FTKDESYPVIQADE
+1526 FTKDDSYPVIQADE

-1562 KMGEAGFTATGIS
+1562 KMGETGLSATGTTI
-1575 TGEGNRNLRVI
+1575 GKGNRNLRVI

-1611 RVLRPGGEAV
+1611 RVLRPGAEV
-1621 PVRPEAIQE
+1621 TPVDPQSPQG
-1630 PAVPET
+1630 PAVPDERAV
-1636 PKNGQFS
+1636 PDASKAGQFS
-1643 VPAESLSADEPA
+1643 VPAESLHVDEPVSPE
-1655 DSEEKTAAPQAA
+1655 DKSAAPQAVIDSPA
-1667 GDQPVP
+1667 GAAEATAAALAQPDKLP
-1673 EAENVKAQA
+1673 
-1682 DQSADI
+1682 ADI
-1688 VIIPGDHQITIA
+1688 VIIPGADHITIA
-1700 SDDVEALDQL
+1700 SDDVDALDQL
-1710 ESILRATSSRAP
+1710 ESILRATTSRAP
-1722 GSIASRNRDFSVYQ
+1722 GAIASRNRDFSVYQ
-1736 LRNAGAEEVADTLE
+1736 LRNAGAEEVAETLE

-1769 ETRMNALIVYGGRTD
+1769 EARMNALIVYGGRSD

-1813 VKHADAG
+1813 VKHADAE
-1820 KLETVIT
+1820 KLESVIK

-1842 IQIPAGID
+1842 IEIPAGID

>member
-1 MNDRSSRRL
+1 MTDRSSRFQIM
-10 TVTHNDSSS
+10 THSDHARQRVRS
-19 TRCPFLL
+19 LMI
-26 KTTAVLIVTLLL
+26 TATLLL
-38 ASKNAS
+38 ASGSVS
-44 HAQEAATPATPAAPA
+44 HAQTPATGAP
-59 AAPPADF
+59 APPADF
-66 SQLSRADVSAA
+66 SQLSRAEVGSA
-77 VQLTDDQKAA
+77 VQLTDEQKA
-87 VQQSITERDTA
+87 VVLQTIVERDA
-98 LAAAEVT
+98 AVAAAEET
-105 ARPEIL
+105 ARPEII
-111 ATYNDKLKAVLTP
+111 ATYNAKLKASLTP

-130 TTFFTGKLLRF
+130 NTFFTGKLLRF

-191 GWLLTKGFTL
+191 GWLLTKGFAL

-208 MCLDLKGGLPE
+208 MVLDLKAGLPE
-219 GTIPRVSPEE
+219 GTIPRISSEE
-229 LATRGRYEFVS
+229 LVTRGRYEFVS
-240 VLIPMEGR
+240 VLLPLEGR
-248 AAEAVLMEVKPLL
+248 AAEVVLLEVKPLL
-261 GSYGKAEALPQTQQL
+261 GSYGKAEALAQTRQL

-289 QIVKKVPLPQTP
+289 QIVEKIPVPETPALPA
-301 VAPPVVEKPVLTV
+301 VIEKPVLTV
-314 YPLMHA
+314 YPVMHA
-320 NPAQA
+320 NPEQA

-331 IVLGTVVVD
+331 IVVGIVVVD
-340 IKAGQISINAVPSEQ
+340 IKAGQISVNAVPTEQ

-408 SGKLIAWASEKD
+408 SGKLIAWASQKD

-435 PQGGGRQLQVY
+435 PQGGGVQLQVY

-460 LTIVPT
+460 LTVVPT

-476 SLVAFGTLAD
+476 SLVAFGTLTD

-500 ADTADSEK
+500 AETAGTAK
-508 TLKTYAAAG
+508 VLKTYPAAG
-517 TMGANMVTL
+517 TLSTNMVTL
-526 MTTAVPTAQ
+526 MATAVPSAQ

-550 ADQHTQIE
+550 SDQHTQIE
-558 VLLKSLETAETGGR
+558 VLLQSLVSAETGGR
-572 VLMTHSAERIDTTS
+572 VLMIHDAERVDTTS
-586 VAALLTT
+586 VTALLTT
-593 ITPQASVTV
+593 VTPQAAVTI
-602 DVINKRLLVVASED
+602 DAINKRLLVVASED
-616 DQKKITNAI
+616 DQKKVTAVL
-625 EQVQTSEESA
+625 EQVQTSEENS

-642 PLQPKVVATTITT
+642 PLQPKMTSATITT

-661 PKASVTTDEPNRRL
+661 PKAGVTADEPNRRL
-675 LIAATDKEHALIDQ
+675 LIAATEKEHILIEQ
-689 VIVQVQQE
+689 VIAQVQQE
-697 AVGIQPSLKFYP
+697 AVGIQPLLKFYP

-731 TFQPDGNRISVI
+731 TFQPEGKRFSII
-743 ATPDDHAAIAST
+743 ATLDDHAAIAST

-760 MNAADVQRSL
+760 MNAADLQRSL
-770 KFYDVSRLGGADVRA
+770 KFYDVSSIGGADARA

-790 YTDVSFVATADEMKL
+790 YTDVSFVATADGLKV
-805 MAWVSADQDEQILA
+805 MAWVSADQDQQILA

-824 TKEQPFKATR
+824 TKEQPFESTR
-834 TMQLYSIAD
+834 TMELYS
-843 LGPSASTV
+843 
-851 LAGTVPTAKITAGSR
+851 
-866 PDQLAIVATAAEHET
+866 
-881 ITETL
+881 
-886 QQLKDGA
+886 
-893 GALQRDLK
+893 
-901 FFDVSSV
+901 
-908 GATEARALL
+908 
-917 ATTFADV
+917 
-924 TFVATAEGNKLMAWV
+924 
-939 SADQEERISATLQ
+939 
-952 KVASEKPFESTRS
+952 
-965 MELYA
+965 

-981 LAQAV
+981 LVQAV
-986 PKAVITAGARADQL
+986 PRAVITAGARADQL

-1008 HEKLKQ
+1008 HEKLKT
-1014 VLMQLQGSRSVPAA
+1014 VLSQLQGSKTTPAA

-1117 LFPDARIVT
+1117 LFPDAKIVT
-1126 DADRKIIVAT
+1126 DADRKMIVAT
-1136 ATREQHTTIGEIAE
+1136 ATAEQHTTIGEIAE
-1150 QMKGTALDGDR
+1150 QMKGNPLDGDR

-1201 LIVLARKEQQEAVRI
+1201 LIVLARKEQQEAVRV
-1216 LIEELDGQS
+1216 LIEELDGQT

-1233 AIFRLKQQMDGL
+1233 AIFRLKPQMDGL

-1254 LPATAQVT
+1254 LPKSAQVT

-1271 VSAPAAD
+1271 VSAPAED

-1305 LRPFEADEAQEVLS
+1305 LRPFEADEAQEVLT

-1333 EILVA
+1333 ELLVA
-1338 TATVAQHETI
+1338 TATVPQHETI

-1356 SFAPIQNAPQAI
+1356 SVAPIQNAPQAI
-1368 AYRLRSADGQNAV
+1368 AYPLRSADGENAV
-1381 EAFDAMFRRSDNV
+1381 DVFDAMFRRSDNV

-1429 LSATRSM
+1429 ASDPRSL
-1436 EVYPLQGMDGMTAVQ
+1436 EVYALQGMDGLTAVE

-1460 DQTATVSWEK
+1460 DPAATVSWEK
-1470 TSRQLIV
+1470 TSKQLIV
-1477 STTSAGHQ
+1477 STTPAGQQ
-1485 EVSRAFARFEDSDP
+1485 EVTRAFARFQDSDP

-1526 FTKDESYPVIQADE
+1526 FTKDDSYPVIQADE

-1562 KMGEAGFTATGIS
+1562 KMGETGLSATGTTI
-1575 TGEGNRNLRVI
+1575 GKGNRNLRVI

-1611 RVLRPGGEAV
+1611 RVLRPGAEV
-1621 PVRPEAIQE
+1621 TPVDPQSPQG
-1630 PAVPET
+1630 PAVPDERAV
-1636 PKNGQFS
+1636 PDASKAGQFS
-1643 VPAESLSADEPA
+1643 VPAESLHVDEPVSPE
-1655 DSEEKTAAPQAA
+1655 DKSAAPQAVIDSPA
-1667 GDQPVP
+1667 GAAEATAAALAQPDKLP
-1673 EAENVKAQA
+1673 
-1682 DQSADI
+1682 ADI
-1688 VIIPGDHQITIA
+1688 VIIPGADHITIA
-1700 SDDVEALDQL
+1700 SDDVDALDQL
-1710 ESILRATSSRAP
+1710 ESILRATTSRAP
-1722 GSIASRNRDFSVYQ
+1722 GAIASRNRDFSVYQ
-1736 LRNAGAEEVADTLE
+1736 LRNAGAEEVAETLE

-1769 ETRMNALIVYGGRTD
+1769 EARMNALIVYGGRSD

-1813 VKHADAG
+1813 VKHADAE
-1820 KLETVIT
+1820 KLESVIK

-1842 IQIPAGID
+1842 IEIPAGID

-1909 GVTLVPLK
+1909 GVTLIPLK

>member
-1 MNDRSSRRL
+1 MTDRSSRFQIM
-10 TVTHNDSSS
+10 THSDHARQRVRS
-19 TRCPFLL
+19 LMI
-26 KTTAVLIVTLLL
+26 TATLLL
-38 ASKNAS
+38 ASGSVS
-44 HAQEAATPATPAAPA
+44 HAQTPATGAP
-59 AAPPADF
+59 APPADF
-66 SQLSRADVSAA
+66 SQLSRAEVGSA
-77 VQLTDDQKAA
+77 VQLTDEQKA
-87 VQQSITERDTA
+87 VVLQTIVERDA
-98 LAAAEVT
+98 AVAAAEET
-105 ARPEIL
+105 ARPEII
-111 ATYNDKLKAVLTP
+111 ATYNAKLKASLTP

-130 TTFFTGKLLRF
+130 NTFFTGKLLRF

-150 VLDWIAK
+150 VLHWIAK

-191 GWLLTKGFTL
+191 GWLLTKGFAL

-208 MCLDLKGGLPE
+208 MVLDLKAGLPE
-219 GTIPRVSPEE
+219 GTIPRISPEE
-229 LATRGRYEFVS
+229 LETRGRYEFVS
-240 VLIPMEGR
+240 VLLPLEGR
-248 AAEAVLMEVKPLL
+248 AAEVVLLEVKPLL
-261 GSYGKAEALPQTQQL
+261 GSYGKAEALAQTRQL

-289 QIVKKVPLPQTP
+289 QIVEKIPVPETPALPA
-301 VAPPVVEKPVLTV
+301 VIEKPVLTV
-314 YPLMHA
+314 YPVMHA
-320 NPAQA
+320 NPEQA

-331 IVLGTVVVD
+331 IVVGIVVVD
-340 IKAGQISINAVPSEQ
+340 IKAGQISVNAVPTEQ

-408 SGKLIAWASEKD
+408 SGKLIAWASQKD

-435 PQGGGRQLQVY
+435 PQGGGVQLQVY

-460 LTIVPT
+460 LTVVPT

-476 SLVAFGTLAD
+476 SLVAFGTLTD

-500 ADTADSEK
+500 AETAGTAK
-508 TLKTYAAAG
+508 VLKTYPAAG
-517 TMGANMVTL
+517 TLSTNMVTL
-526 MTTAVPTAQ
+526 MATAVPSAQ

-550 ADQHTQIE
+550 SDQHTQIE
-558 VLLKSLETAETGGR
+558 VLLQSLVSAETGGR
-572 VLMTHSAERIDTTS
+572 VLMIHDAERVDTTS
-586 VAALLTT
+586 VTALLTT
-593 ITPQASVTV
+593 VTPQAAVTI
-602 DVINKRLLVVASED
+602 DAINKRLLVVASED
-616 DQKKITNAI
+616 DQKKVTAVL
-625 EQVQTSEESA
+625 EQVQTSEENS

-642 PLQPKVVATTITT
+642 PLQPKMTSATITT

-661 PKASVTTDEPNRRL
+661 PKAGVTADEPNRRL
-675 LIAATDKEHALIDQ
+675 LIAATEKEHILIEQ
-689 VIVQVQQE
+689 VIAQVQQE
-697 AVGIQPSLKFYP
+697 AVGIQPLLKFYP

-731 TFQPDGNRISVI
+731 TFQPEGKRFSII

-760 MNAADVQRSL
+760 MNAADLQRSL
-770 KFYDVSRLGGADVRA
+770 KFYDVSSIGGADARA

-790 YTDVSFVATADEMKL
+790 YTDVSFVATADGMKV
-805 MAWVSADQDEQILA
+805 MAWVSADQDQQILA

-824 TKEQPFKATR
+824 TKEQPFESTR
-834 TMQLYSIAD
+834 TMELYS
-843 LGPSASTV
+843 
-851 LAGTVPTAKITAGSR
+851 
-866 PDQLAIVATAAEHET
+866 
-881 ITETL
+881 
-886 QQLKDGA
+886 
-893 GALQRDLK
+893 
-901 FFDVSSV
+901 
-908 GATEARALL
+908 
-917 ATTFADV
+917 
-924 TFVATAEGNKLMAWV
+924 
-939 SADQEERISATLQ
+939 
-952 KVASEKPFESTRS
+952 
-965 MELYA
+965 

-986 PKAVITAGARADQL
+986 PRAVITAGARADQL

-1008 HEKLKQ
+1008 HEKLKT
-1014 VLMQLQGSRSVPAA
+1014 VLSQLQGSKTTPAA

-1117 LFPDARIVT
+1117 LFPDAKIVT
-1126 DADRKIIVAT
+1126 DADRKMIVAT
-1136 ATREQHTTIGEIAE
+1136 ATAEQHTTIGEIAE
-1150 QMKGTALDGDR
+1150 QMKGNPLDGDR

-1201 LIVLARKEQQEAVRI
+1201 LIVLARKEQQEAVRV
-1216 LIEELDGQS
+1216 LIEELDGQT

-1233 AIFRLKQQMDGL
+1233 AIFRLKPQMDGL

-1254 LPATAQVT
+1254 LPKSAQVT

-1271 VSAPAAD
+1271 VSAPAED

-1305 LRPFEADEAQEVLS
+1305 LRPFEADEAQEVLT

-1333 EILVA
+1333 ELLVA
-1338 TATVAQHETI
+1338 TATVPQHETI

-1356 SFAPIQNAPQAI
+1356 SVAPIQNAPQAI
-1368 AYRLRSADGQNAV
+1368 AYPLRSADGENAV
-1381 EAFDAMFRRSDNV
+1381 DVFDAMFRRSDNV

-1429 LSATRSM
+1429 ASDPRSL
-1436 EVYPLQGMDGMTAVQ
+1436 EVYALQGMDGLTAVE

-1460 DQTATVSWEK
+1460 DPAATVSWEK
-1470 TSRQLIV
+1470 TSKQLIV
-1477 STTSAGHQ
+1477 STTPAGQQ
-1485 EVSRAFARFEDSDP
+1485 EVTRAFARFQDSDP

-1526 FTKDESYPVIQADE
+1526 FTKDDSYPVIQADE

-1550 KKQLQDIRTLLI
+1550 RKQLQDIRTLLI
-1562 KMGEAGFTATGIS
+1562 KMGETGLSATGTTI
-1575 TGEGNRNLRVI
+1575 GEGNRNLRVI

-1611 RVLRPGGEAV
+1611 RVLRPGAEV
-1621 PVRPEAIQE
+1621 TPVDPQSPQG
-1630 PAVPET
+1630 PAVPDERAV
-1636 PKNGQFS
+1636 PDASKAGQFS
-1643 VPAESLSADEPA
+1643 VPAESLHVDEPVSPE
-1655 DSEEKTAAPQAA
+1655 DKSAAPQAVIDSPA
-1667 GDQPVP
+1667 GAAEATAAALAQPDKLP
-1673 EAENVKAQA
+1673 
-1682 DQSADI
+1682 ADI
-1688 VIIPGDHQITIA
+1688 VIIPGADHITIA
-1700 SDDVEALDQL
+1700 SDDVDALDQL
-1710 ESILRATSSRAP
+1710 ESILRATTSRAP
-1722 GSIASRNRDFSVYQ
+1722 GAIASRNRDFSVYQ
-1736 LRNAGAEEVADTLE
+1736 LRNAGAEEVAETLE

-1769 ETRMNALIVYGGRTD
+1769 EARMNALIVYGGRSD

-1813 VKHADAG
+1813 VKHADAE
-1820 KLETVIT
+1820 KLESVIK

-1842 IQIPAGID
+1842 IEIPAGID

-1909 GVTLVPLK
+1909 GVTLIPLK